1 MKYECKFDIV
11 LIQDRISRGFT
22 AQVLQY
28 DIAAQGKTIEEAL
41 EALMFTIGAEITYHE
56 HKGKTP
62 FELLGKAPDR
72 YWGMREQAIEIPVR
86 PELMQPSRS
95 DSNQSIGSGPQC
107 ESVALAA

>member
-1 MKYECKFDIV
+1 MKSECKFDIV
-11 LIQDRISRGFT
+11 LIQDRNSHGFT

-41 EALMFTIGAEITYHE
+41 KALMFTIGAEITYHE
-56 HKGKTP
+56 YEGKTS
-62 FELLGKAPDR
+62 FELLDNAPDR
-72 YWGMREQAIEIPVR
+72 YWGMHEQGIEIPVR
-86 PELMQPSRS
+86 PELVQPSLS